1 MVTQSLLRIL
11 RTWSPSRLHSQNT
24 CKVLGMTMMKKGSSV
39 GTGVT
44 HGLQIRLHALRHRL
58 HLQHGRRCVGRRCVG
73 RRRVGRR
80 RVGPVAIR
88 ELSLKKGQEETTHP
102 IDTIK
107 LFIALSASE
116 TFPPT

>member
-1 MVTQSLLRIL
+1 
-11 RTWSPSRLHSQNT
+11 
-24 CKVLGMTMMKKGSSV
+24 MTMMKKGSSV

-58 HLQHGRRCVGRRCVG
+58 HLQHGRRCVGRR
-73 RRRVGRR
+73 RVGRR

-88 ELSLKKGQEETTHP
+88 ELSLKKGEEETTHP